1 MGIEVTY
8 TVCPFCGLNRVKEK
22 KGSRAILTHK
32 IKTNPT
38 TNKLTIKG
46 RITFGMVDVQTGIFE
61 DIRLAMGGT
70 TGFIRYSTK
79 SFAEVIH
86 TPEYADF
93 KLQILNQCLK
103 IMAVINMKPTEK
115 PSVVMPSPAFIPT
128 FVAKPIPVP
137 MVEVPTS
144 KAQQLIQVVE
154 YFKPKLLKS
163 NMTKDVFLES
173 FSGLTITMPDTGEK
187 ISTSDVDM
195 KQVYEQA
202 INKEQKYRYSL
213 SE

>member
-1 MGIEVTY
+1 
-8 TVCPFCGLNRVKEK
+8 
-22 KGSRAILTHK
+22 
-32 IKTNPT
+32 
-38 TNKLTIKG
+38 
-46 RITFGMVDVQTGIFE
+46 
-61 DIRLAMGGT
+61 
-70 TGFIRYSTK
+70 
-79 SFAEVIH
+79 
-86 TPEYADF
+86 
-93 KLQILNQCLK
+93 
-103 IMAVINMKPTEK
+103 
-115 PSVVMPSPAFIPT
+115 
-128 FVAKPIPVP
+128 